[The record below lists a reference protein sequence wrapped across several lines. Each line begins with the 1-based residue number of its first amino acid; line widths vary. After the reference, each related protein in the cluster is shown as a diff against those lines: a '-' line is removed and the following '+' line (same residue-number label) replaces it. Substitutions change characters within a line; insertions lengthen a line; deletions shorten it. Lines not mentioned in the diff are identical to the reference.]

1 MAVVHDLADVAQD
14 AGWGWLAES
23 GMASF
28 AAFRLQLGQTVLG
41 IFGVFS
47 RGTISADFVRQLH
60 LSTNQLAVALEKG
73 RLLKAMRGRAE
84 ELTAAYDELQKLD
97 AMKDWFISAISHELR
112 TPLTSIRSFSEI
124 LERYEDLTGEERLE
138 FAGIIREESERLTL
152 MIDDV
157 LDLSRIVHGQ
167 LELTPMPFDLV
178 PMIARA
184 CKLFSRQAAER
195 RMELRQ
201 ELPDQAWVSAD
212 ESAIARVLNN
222 LLGNAFKFTP
232 DGGGIE
238 LSVRSVAGEVEVS
251 VRDSGRRH
259 SARRPGAHLRALHP
273 ARQPADRQARRQRHR
288 PGHLQGAGGGVRRQ
302 HLGGEPARRG
312 RHVPVHPPRR
322 GRETAEGRRFGRHLS
337 LSLTLALPFAVDLE
351 PDEETLRPSQ
361 KE

>member
-1 MAVVHDLADVAQD
+1 
-14 AGWGWLAES
+14 
-23 GMASF
+23 
-28 AAFRLQLGQTVLG
+28 
-41 IFGVFS
+41 
-47 RGTISADFVRQLH
+47 
-60 LSTNQLAVALEKG
+60 
-73 RLLKAMRGRAE
+73 
-84 ELTAAYDELQKLD
+84 
-97 AMKDWFISAISHELR
+97 MKDWFISAISHELR

-232 DGGGIE
+232 DGGSIE
-238 LSVRSVAGEVEVS
+238 LSVRGVAGEVEVS
-251 VRDSGRRH
+251 VRDTGVGI
-259 SARRPGAHLRALHP
+259 A
-273 ARQPADRQARRQRHR
+273 PADQERIFERFTQLDNRLTGKPAGSGIGLAICKELVETSDGSIWVESQ
-288 PGHLQGAGGGVRRQ
+288 PGEGATFRFT
-302 HLGGEPARRG
+302 LPAAGEDG
-312 RHVPVHPPRR
+312 
-322 GRETAEGRRFGRHLS
+322 
-337 LSLTLALPFAVDLE
+337 
-351 PDEETLRPSQ
+351 
-361 KE
+361 